1 MLYLGQKLSLNALQK
16 DITEKDV
23 MKKNLNT
30 SSKKIISVQ
39 IFTEVLILFII
50 TQGLFLFCFV
60 FVGVLCFEF

>member
-23 MKKNLNT
+23 MKKNT